1 MIKNQN
7 HPGLRP
13 CPAKN
18 SAQVLLFGAEFTS
31 SLRQCLWLTGETAG
45 AGNHG
50 GKSHR
55 SAGKWWWIN
64 L

>member
-13 CPAKN
+13 CSAKN
-18 SAQVLLFGAEFTS
+18 SAQDPAFRS
-31 SLRQCLWLTGETAG
+31 SGETAG